1 DYATALVEEIAK
13 WVRYFYVT
21 LRKSDGSFYSPNTIV
36 GIRAALFR
44 YFMKLPGLNIIAHEA
59 FHSANLMVKNVCN
72 AYLKSGGRVQHYE
85 AIESDDLVK
94 LASYFDRSNPTRL
107 QEEVYFNVL
116 FYFGNRGR
124 EWLRGLTVRSFREKA
139 LSNGAM
145 AIELQGSTSKN
156 VKGSSDMRLCDDNKQ
171 ALMVAKP
178 ETRHCPV
185 QAFQLYLSSWKCTKH
200 LLHLLRQLR
209 FNECSTYGNSKRS
222 RLLGLKD
229 HRGRTASD
237 LARLNDHS
245 ELANYI
251 ELEMRLVF
259 HYNGSITGLDFV
271 ESWLKDMKKLIEDE
285 NYSALVQKVNRIN
298 CDLPNSQGNTFLLMF
313 MHVAQPQQRSNPDTT
328 NLNQETFLKKL
339 LQVCDPTCANTYGM
353 SALHIAAYKGNS
365 AAAIA
370 LLNAGATANV
380 YMCLEWTPLMQAA
393 FCTQQDAAASVC
405 WILLCAGSNWSLKNR
420 EGKTALDLATEQGS
434 HKMAELLRSFREN
447 DAWTT
452 RPQYQTGSGESGA
465 SYSYEYR
472 SPPAAYMR
480 QASQCTPQS
489 LQAVDQ
495 HSAVESDC
503 SSNSSRSDECYPVTN
518 PQGFC
523 VIINIS
529 KFESSSEG
537 ERKGSQFDVERV
549 SELFS
554 KLGFIIDVREDL
566 TADEIE
572 NYLDCVRIWKELE
585 RHGAFVCFLMTH
597 GREDCIV
604 GSDGKPC
611 KIFDLTRKFQP
622 KLCSSLAGKPKIFFI
637 QACRG
642 LEKDELLVKRE
653 TIDNAG
659 GRFEGTSVVYPS
671 NSDFLIFYATPRGQV
686 AFRDENTGSYFIQTV
701 CELIEKYYQTEDLMS
716 IMVRVNK
723 RMAKKPYR
731 DGDQYFH
738 VVGEI
743 TGHPTRKISLDPSRA
758 CD

>member
-1 DYATALVEEIAK
+1 LVIEADFSQLLLKATTELMTKTDAAERTVLMLVA
-13 WVRYFYVT
+13 
-21 LRKSDGSFYSPNTIV
+21 D
-36 GIRAALFR
+36 
-44 YFMKLPGLNIIAHEA
+44 AHETP
-59 FHSANLMVKNVCN
+59 
-72 AYLKSGGRVQHYE
+72 VQTE
-85 AIESDDLVK
+85 KCIWFLFK
-94 LASYFDRSNPTRL
+94 LGADPKATDRS
-107 QEEVYFNVL
+107 
-116 FYFGNRGR
+116 GNTAAHLAARR
-124 EWLRGLTVRSFREKA
+124 DNLRD
-139 LSNGAM
+139 GA
-145 AIELQGSTSKN
+145 TP
-156 VKGSSDMRLCDDNKQ
+156 
-171 ALMVAKP
+171 LMEAA
-178 ETRHCPV
+178 R
-185 QAFQLYLSSWKCTKH
+185 AGSWKCTKH

-209 FNECSTYGNSKRS
+209 FNECSTHGNSKRS

-259 HYNGSITGLDFV
+259 DCNGSITGLDFV

-285 NYSALVQKVNRIN
+285 NYSALVQKVNRFN
-298 CDLPNSQGNTFLLMF
+298 CDLPNSQGNTFSMMF
-313 MHVAQPQQRSNPDTT
+313 IYVAQPQQRSNPDTT

-365 AAAIA
+365 AAATA
-370 LLNAGATANV
+370 LLNAGARANV
-380 YMCLEWTPLMQAA
+380 MCLEWTPLMQAA
-393 FCTQQDAAASVC
+393 CCTQQDAAASVC

-434 HKMAELLRSFREN
+434 HKMAELLRS
-447 DAWTT
+447 
-452 RPQYQTGSGESGA
+452 
-465 SYSYEYR
+465 
-472 SPPAAYMR
+472 
-480 QASQCTPQS
+480 
-489 LQAVDQ
+489 
-495 HSAVESDC
+495 
-503 SSNSSRSDECYPVTN
+503 RSDEFYPVTN
-518 PQGFC
+518 PQGLC

-622 KLCSSLAGKPKIFFI
+622 KLCSSLAGKPKIFFV

-659 GRFEGTSVVYPS
+659 GRFEGTSVLYPS

>member
-1 DYATALVEEIAK
+1 LVIKADFSQLLLEATTELMTKTDAAERTVLMLVADAHETSVQTEKCIWLLYKLGADPKDTDRSGNTAAHLAARRDNLRVLALIPFEAK
-13 WVRYFYVT
+13 W
-21 LRKSDGSFYSPNTIV
+21 
-36 GIRAALFR
+36 
-44 YFMKLPGLNIIAHEA
+44 
-59 FHSANLMVKNVCN
+59 
-72 AYLKSGGRVQHYE
+72 
-85 AIESDDLVK
+85 
-94 LASYFDRSNPTRL
+94 L
-107 QEEVYFNVL
+107 QNE
-116 FYFGNRGR
+116 
-124 EWLRGLTVRSFREKA
+124 
-139 LSNGAM
+139 NGA
-145 AIELQGSTSKN
+145 TP
-156 VKGSSDMRLCDDNKQ
+156 
-171 ALMVAKP
+171 LMEAA
-178 ETRHCPV
+178 R
-185 QAFQLYLSSWKCTKH
+185 AGSWKCTKH

-245 ELANYI
+245 GLASYI

-259 HYNGSITGLDFV
+259 DCNGSITGPDFV

-285 NYSALVQKVNRIN
+285 NYSALVQKVNRFN
-298 CDLPNSQGNTFLLMF
+298 CDLPNSQGNTFSLMF

-353 SALHIAAYKGNS
+353 SVLHIAAYKGNS
-365 AAAIA
+365 AAAAA
-370 LLNAGATANV
+370 LLTAGAKANV
-380 YMCLEWTPLMQAA
+380 CMSFEWTPLMQAA
-393 FCTQQDAAASVC
+393 CCTQEDAAALVC

-503 SSNSSRSDECYPVTN
+503 SSNSSRSDEFYPVRN

-554 KLGFIIDVREDL
+554 KLGFIIDVCKKDL

-572 NYLDCVRIWKELE
+572 NYLDCVRNWKELE

-611 KIFDLTRKFQP
+611 KIFDLTKKFQP
-622 KLCSSLAGKPKIFFI
+622 KLCSSLAGKPKIFFV

-659 GRFEGTSVVYPS
+659 GRFEGTSVLYPS

-701 CELIEKYYQTEDLMS
+701 CELIEKYYKIEDLMS

-731 DGDQYFH
+731 DGDQYFLWWSMRL
-738 VVGEI
+738 I
-743 TGHPTRKISLDPSRA
+743 KTNLLTINT
-758 CD
+758 

>member
-1 DYATALVEEIAK
+1 MGSWFSKPAPIPTFQPTFLDRELFFFSRFRESTYAVETLSQLVIEADFSQLLLKATTELMTKTDAAERTVLMLVADAHETPVQTEKCIWFLFKLGADPKATDRSGNTAAHLAARRDNLRVLALIPFEAK
-13 WVRYFYVT
+13 W
-21 LRKSDGSFYSPNTIV
+21 LRNEDGATPLMEAA
-36 GIRAALFR
+36 RA
-44 YFMKLPGLNIIAHEA
+44 G
-59 FHSANLMVKNVCN
+59 
-72 AYLKSGGRVQHYE
+72 
-85 AIESDDLVK
+85 
-94 LASYFDRSNPTRL
+94 
-107 QEEVYFNVL
+107 
-116 FYFGNRGR
+116 
-124 EWLRGLTVRSFREKA
+124 
-139 LSNGAM
+139 
-145 AIELQGSTSKN
+145 
-156 VKGSSDMRLCDDNKQ
+156 
-171 ALMVAKP
+171 
-178 ETRHCPV
+178 
-185 QAFQLYLSSWKCTKH
+185 SWKCTKH

-209 FNECSTYGNSKRS
+209 FNECSTHGNSKRS

-259 HYNGSITGLDFV
+259 DCNGSITGLDFV

-285 NYSALVQKVNRIN
+285 NYSALVQKVNRFN
-298 CDLPNSQGNTFLLMF
+298 CDLPNSQGNTFSIMF
-313 MHVAQPQQRSNPDTT
+313 IYVSQPRQRSNPDTT

-339 LQVCDPTCANTYGM
+339 LQVSDPTCANTYGM

-365 AAAIA
+365 AAATA
-370 LLNAGATANV
+370 LLNAGARANV
-380 YMCLEWTPLMQAA
+380 MCLEWTPLMLAA
-393 FCTQQDAAASVC
+393 CCTQQDAAASVC

-420 EGKTALDLATEQGS
+420 EGKTALDLANEQGS
-434 HKMAELLRSFREN
+434 HKMAELLRRFHDMDWWTELPYQTRRGQVGTTDSLSTESFREN

-472 SPPAAYMR
+472 RPPATYIS
-480 QASQCTPQS
+480 QASRCTPQS

-503 SSNSSRSDECYPVTN
+503 SSNSSRSDEFYPVTN
-518 PQGFC
+518 PQGLC

-622 KLCSSLAGKPKIFFI
+622 K
-637 QACRG
+637 
-642 LEKDELLVKRE
+642 
-653 TIDNAG
+653 
-659 GRFEGTSVVYPS
+659 
-671 NSDFLIFYATPRGQV
+671 
-686 AFRDENTGSYFIQTV
+686 
-701 CELIEKYYQTEDLMS
+701 
-716 IMVRVNK
+716 
-723 RMAKKPYR
+723 
-731 DGDQYFH
+731 
-738 VVGEI
+738 
-743 TGHPTRKISLDPSRA
+743 
-758 CD
+758 